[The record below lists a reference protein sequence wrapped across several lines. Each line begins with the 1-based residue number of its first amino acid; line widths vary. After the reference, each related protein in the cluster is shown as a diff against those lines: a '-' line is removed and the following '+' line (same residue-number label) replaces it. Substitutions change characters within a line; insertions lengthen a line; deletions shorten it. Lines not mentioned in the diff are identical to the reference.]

1 VLDIESR
8 ISAALLVF
16 YGVPGS
22 GCPDMPLCETARQ
35 VADAGFGVEVFIGET
50 WEKRPLPSDET
61 IAQIAEACRAAKI
74 ISTHACVN
82 RWDPE
87 TFRKE
92 VLISATMGA
101 TQMVIHPYAL
111 GQDIEGLTPDTQ
123 AARDLCSF
131 ALDNGVLLVL
141 ENLGKTGITSLRQS
155 LDMIGTE
162 PKKTGLGIC
171 IDVGHAHRSCSTDCI
186 RPEAFLSEFGD
197 LIYELHVHDNIGDK
211 DLHRPP
217 GQGTI
222 DWPPV
227 VQAMCELRDDA
238 VICLEMVAKDRPI
251 QALHDSREFLLS
263 FVPSETVNCKL

>member
-1 VLDIESR
+1 MIDIESR

-22 GCPDMPLCETARQ
+22 GCPDIPLCQTARQ
-35 VADAGFGVEVFIGET
+35 VADAGFGVEVFVGET

-61 IAQIAEACRAAKI
+61 VGQIGDACRASKI

-87 TFRKE
+87 TLRKE
-92 VLISATMGA
+92 ILISARMGA
-101 TQMVIHPYAL
+101 SQMVIHPYAL
-111 GQDIEGLTPDTQ
+111 GQDIEGHSPDAQ
-123 AARDLCSF
+123 AARDLCLF

-141 ENLGKTGITSLRQS
+141 ENLGKTGIASLRQA
-155 LDMIGTE
+155 LDNIGTE

-171 IDVGHAHRSCSTDCI
+171 IDIGHAHRSCSADGI
-186 RPEAFLSEFGD
+186 RPEAFLAEFGD

-217 GQGTI
+217 GEGTI

-227 VQAMCELRDDA
+227 VQAMRGLREDA

-251 QALHDSREFLLS
+251 QALHDSRDFLLTTES
-263 FVPSETVNCKL
+263 PELVTRNS